1 MTIVAKVA
9 NFLLIVFCIYYA
21 NNVSYLMKTEMKVS
35 ESREKESYACGGFI
49 ICEIS
54 VAIFVAAVLSGGNRV
69 LKTGVI

>member
-9 NFLLIVFCIYYA
+9 NLILIVFCLYYA
-21 NNVSYLMKTEMKVS
+21 NNVGYLMKTEIKVS
-35 ESREKESYACGGFI
+35 ELRERESYVCGGFI